1 MWPVFFAIY
10 IESLQ
15 ARKHWGRSCC
25 SSLLHPCP
33 KWTCPLLHSKKPWLW
48 RLAFSV
54 SGAAQST
61 SKKQGNYKKK
71 KKSFPVLHL
80 VLELFFKLEQA
91 FKDCSV
97 RQLKAPHVSGFKRR
111 HLSHLRPCLCL
122 SYFNCKLWA
131 NAYLLS
137 LWRQY
142 VKVDIVTNFRE
153 WKKILFRDNV
163 PIHCRASSKVQV
175 LFKKYHIAGKFQV
188 KSWQLVLLHG
198 SPEWFKAW
206 NLSCLVYT
214 SVWLKM
220 SCSTISWLLLIV
232 LCKLFFVFSPLVEI
246 RCHD

>member
-1 MWPVFFAIY
+1 MFCKPKCG
-10 IESLQ
+10 L
-15 ARKHWGRSCC
+15 C
-25 SSLLHPCP
+25 SLLYALRVCKPGSTGAGAVAPFFSIPAPNGCALCCIP
-33 KWTCPLLHSKKPWLW
+33 KNPDFEGLPSVLVVLLKAPLRSK
-48 RLAFSV
+48 V
-54 SGAAQST
+54 IT
-61 SKKQGNYKKK
+61 KK

-175 LFKKYHIAGKFQV
+175 LFKNI
-188 KSWQLVLLHG
+188 
-198 SPEWFKAW
+198 
-206 NLSCLVYT
+206 T
-214 SVWLKM
+214 
-220 SCSTISWLLLIV
+220 
-232 LCKLFFVFSPLVEI
+232 
-246 RCHD
+246 